1 MKVCRKTAGLGISKE
16 TIPHPVGCAPCTIS
30 CTIALALLVCG
41 AAICAGIGLALEA
54 IPAYLSLLCYF
65 LLFITHCLFVTK
77 SEAIGAWLNARVG
90 RPKSSPSRP
99 EPKDSVPG
107 SFI

>member
-1 MKVCRKTAGLGISKE
+1 MDLGLGRRQ
-16 TIPHPVGCAPCTIS
+16 T
-30 CTIALALLVCG
+30 LALLVCG

-65 LLFITHCLFVTK
+65 LLFITHCLFVIK

-90 RPKSSPSRP
+90 RGTAT
-99 EPKDSVPG
+99 EGQVEQA
-107 SFI
+107 